1 MDRQVLTAAIGTG
14 FISLI
19 AWTQFGRTA
28 MVPCGLLAG
37 LFIGL
42 TAQGPD
48 SEFLRGSKAGAFA
61 AGLFVATIT
70 LFGAFR
76 YRTIGLGF
84 AIDWGLFTGFSMIV
98 LVLPL
103 FTMEGAVGAPLGTW
117 LRRSVAPALKRGR
130 PE

>member
-1 MDRQVLTAAIGTG
+1 MDRFVLTGAIGTG
-14 FISLI
+14 AISFI
-19 AWTQFGRTA
+19 AWTQIGRTA

-42 TAQGPD
+42 TAKGPA
-48 SEFLRGSKAGAFA
+48 SEFLRGAKSGALA
-61 AGLFVATIT
+61 AVLFVGTIT
-70 LFGAFR
+70 LLGAVR

-103 FTMEGAVGAPLGTW
+103 FTMEGAIGAPLGTW
-117 LRRSVAPALKRGR
+117 LRRSVAPAVSPGR